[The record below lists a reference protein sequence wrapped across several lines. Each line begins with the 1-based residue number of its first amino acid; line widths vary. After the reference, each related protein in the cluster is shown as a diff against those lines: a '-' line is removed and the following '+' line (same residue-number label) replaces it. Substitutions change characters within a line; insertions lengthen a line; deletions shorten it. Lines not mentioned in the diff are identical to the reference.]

1 MNKKRKFWDLQ
12 EEVKKGVLHNNY
24 FFTDE
29 ESYLK
34 DKAFSLIKEALVPD
48 NLVDFNYEIFF
59 GEETRANQVM
69 ETLQSPPMMVDKKLV
84 VLRNFQAMHIAHKN
98 KILAYLQKPI
108 PDAVLIIETDK
119 VNVYSGMYAKL
130 AKTISTY
137 FFYHPY
143 NESEAIRFL
152 REEAR
157 TMQKSI
163 DNEAARIMVDYIGLN
178 FLELHSELEKVAL
191 FIGSQQA
198 ITTEDVKKSIGIS
211 KGNTI
216 YELQNALALRNCRQG
231 IKVLEN
237 LLANNVAPVLI
248 IIMLARFYAT
258 LWDILIQRFQQNR
271 SKTEIERSLG
281 GYGSRQLINAADFYK
296 LEHFER
302 IFSLLLDTDKK
313 LKSLDAKLNKT
324 IMQLMVYNLCKNV

>member
-12 EEVKKGVLHNNY
+12 EEIQRGTIHNNY

-34 DKAFSLIKEALVPD
+34 DKAFSLIKQALVPD

-59 GEETRANQVM
+59 GEETRANQII
-69 ETLQSPPMMVDKKLV
+69 EALQSPPMMTDKKLV
-84 VLRNFQAMHIAHKN
+84 VLRNFQLMHIAHKN

-119 VNVYSGMYAKL
+119 VKVYSGMYAKL
-130 AKTISTY
+130 TKTIPTY

-143 NESEAIRFL
+143 NETEAIRFL

-157 TMQKSI
+157 ALQKSI
-163 DNEAARIMVDYIGLN
+163 DNDAAHIMVDYIGLN
-178 FLELHSELEKVAL
+178 YLELHSELEKVAL
-191 FIGSQQA
+191 FVGTQQA
-198 ITTEDVKKSIGIS
+198 ITTDDVKESIGIS

-216 YELQNALALRNCRQG
+216 YELQNALAQRNCRQS

-281 GYGSRQLINAADFYK
+281 GYGSQQLMRAVDFYK
-296 LEHFER
+296 LEQFEI
-302 IFSLLLDTDKK
+302 IFATLLDTDKK
-313 LKSLDAKLNKT
+313 LKSLDPKLNKT

>member
-163 DNEAARIMVDYIGLN
+163 DNEAARIMVDYVGLN